1 MDESLVIKTLDK
13 ALRERKPD
21 GELILHSD
29 RGSQYA
35 SMKLRQMLIDNNIQQ
50 SMSSKGNCYDNAP
63 TESFFSTLK
72 TGVSLQNKLQNQRRS
87 KTEFI

>member
-1 MDESLVIKTLDK
+1 MDENLVIKTLDK
-13 ALRERKPD
+13 ALKSRKPT
-21 GELILHSD
+21 GKLILHSD

-35 SMKLRQMLIDNNIQQ
+35 SKRFRQMLRENKITQ

-72 TGVSLQNKLQNQRRS
+72 KN
-87 KTEFI
+87 